1 MILEV
6 NVKKMLYVFVFVDSK
21 PCSLLSDVSVL
32 SHLSISKLAQFLSLW
47 PYLMHKLKF
56 KDNTVNVSGIR
67 VIILIRHQKAVHP
80 CMNVLALWVLLYATI
95 KCGQSTFS
103 CLLFSL
109 FFLQVPAL
117 HNLYIYLMMTIIDL
131 LNTCEVYS
139 SLTFY
144 SWWPSYQQNSMKS
157 KKSEWQQI
165 SK

>member
-1 MILEV
+1 MFSTVRCKCTLT
-6 NVKKMLYVFVFVDSK
+6 F
-21 PCSLLSDVSVL
+21 
-32 SHLSISKLAQFLSLW
+32 ISKLAQFLSLW

-67 VIILIRHQKAVHP
+67 VIIQIRHQKAVHP

-109 FFLQVPAL
+109 CFLQVPAL

-157 KKSEWQQI
+157 KKSERQQI